1 MEYNEASQ
9 ENELDL
15 YTQTVK
21 NVHGK
26 KLMISYYV

>member
-15 YTQTVK
+15 YTQRVK

-26 KLMISYYV
+26 KHMIWY